1 MRINKSAYPY
11 HRHKIRIISIMI
23 NIQESRQEFQK
34 VIEHFKKE
42 LSQFRT
48 GRATPALV
56 DDIKVEAYGS
66 QMEMKAVGS
75 IQVSD
80 PKTLTIEPWDKN
92 LLKDIEKAIVA
103 ANIGINPVNDGK
115 VLRLVMPQLT
125 EETRKDLI
133 KVMGKKLEEARVGVR
148 RARDE
153 VKEKILAEE
162 KEKKITEDE
171 RYRAQDAL
179 DKLSAEFNEIIK
191 KMGEEKEKE
200 IMTV

>member
-1 MRINKSAYPY
+1 
-11 HRHKIRIISIMI
+11 MI
-23 NIQESRQEFQK
+23 NIQDHKPEFQK
-34 VIEHFKKE
+34 VIEHLKKE

-56 DDIKVEAYGS
+56 EDIKVEAYGS

-92 LLKDIEKAIVA
+92 LLKDIEKAILA

-115 VLRLVMPQLT
+115 VIRLPMPKLT
-125 EETRKDLI
+125 EESRRDLI
-133 KVMGKKLEEARVGVR
+133 KVMGKKLEEARVGLR
-148 RARDE
+148 RARDNI
-153 VKEKILAEE
+153 KEKIISEE
-162 KEKKITEDE
+162 KEKKIAEDE

-179 DKLSAEFNEIIK
+179 DKLSAEFNEMIK
-191 KMGEEKEKE
+191 KMGEEKEKD

>member
-1 MRINKSAYPY
+1 M
-11 HRHKIRIISIMI
+11 
-23 NIQESRQEFQK
+23 NIQEHKPEFQK
-34 VIEHFKKE
+34 VIEHLKKE

-48 GRATPALV
+48 GRATPALIE
-56 DDIKVEAYGS
+56 DIKVEAYGS
-66 QMEMKAVGS
+66 VMDMKSVGS
-75 IQVSD
+75 IQVTD
-80 PKTLTIEPWDKN
+80 PKTLAVEPWDKN
-92 LLKDIEKAIVA
+92 LLKDIEKAILA

-115 VLRLVMPQLT
+115 VIRLVMPKLT
-125 EETRKDLI
+125 EESRRDLI
-133 KVMGKKLEEARVGVR
+133 KVMGKKLEEGRVGLR

-162 KEKKITEDE
+162 KAKKIAEDE

-179 DKLSAEFNEIIK
+179 DKMAAEFNEIVK

>member
-1 MRINKSAYPY
+1 
-11 HRHKIRIISIMI
+11 MI
-23 NIQESRQEFQK
+23 NIQDRKPEFQK
-34 VIEHFKKE
+34 AIEHLKKE

-56 DDIKVEAYGS
+56 EDIKVEAYGS
-66 QMEMKAVGS
+66 QMEMKAMGS

-115 VLRLVMPQLT
+115 LIRLVMPKLT

-133 KVMGKKLEEARVGVR
+133 KLMGKKLEEARVGVR
-148 RARDE
+148 RVRDE
-153 VKEKILAEE
+153 VKEFILSEE
-162 KEKKITEDE
+162 KNKKITEDE

-179 DKLSAEFNEIIK
+179 DKMASEFNDTVK

-200 IMTV
+200 IMTI

>member
-1 MRINKSAYPY
+1 MF
-11 HRHKIRIISIMI
+11 
-23 NIQESRQEFQK
+23 NIQEFKPEFQK
-34 VIEHFKKE
+34 AIDHLKKE

-56 DDIKVEAYGS
+56 EDIKVEAYGS
-66 QMEMKAVGS
+66 QMELKATGS

-80 PKTLTIEPWDKN
+80 AKTLTIEPWDKG

-115 VLRLVMPQLT
+115 VLRLVMPKLT

-133 KVMGKKLEEARVGVR
+133 KAMSKKLEEARVGVR
-148 RARDE
+148 RVRDE
-153 VKEKILAEE
+153 VKEKIVAQE
-162 KEKKITEDE
+162 KERKIAEDE
-171 RYRAQDAL
+171 RYRAQDVL
-179 DKLSAEFNEIIK
+179 DKTAAEFNDMIK
-191 KMGEEKEKE
+191 KLGEEKEKE

>member
-1 MRINKSAYPY
+1 MFNPQE
-11 HRHKIRIISIMI
+11 HKP
-23 NIQESRQEFQK
+23 EFQK
-34 VIEHFKKE
+34 VIDHLKRE

-66 QMEMKAVGS
+66 QMELKGVGS
-75 IQVSD
+75 IQVTD

-92 LLKDIEKAIVA
+92 LLKDIEKAILA

-115 VLRLVMPQLT
+115 VIRLVMPKLT
-125 EETRKDLI
+125 QESRRDLI

-148 RARDE
+148 HVRDE
-153 VKEKILAEE
+153 IKEKIIAAQ
-162 KEKKITEDE
+162 KDKQMAEDE

-179 DKLSAEFNEIIK
+179 DKLSSEFNETVK
-191 KMGEEKEKE
+191 KLGEDKEKE

>member
-1 MRINKSAYPY
+1 
-11 HRHKIRIISIMI
+11 MI
-23 NIQESRQEFQK
+23 NIQEYKPEFQK

-66 QMEMKAVGS
+66 QMDMKSVGS

-80 PKTLTIEPWDKN
+80 AKTLVIEPWDKG
-92 LLKDIEKAIVA
+92 LLKEIEKAIVA
-103 ANIGINPVNDGK
+103 ADIGINPVNDGK
-115 VLRLVMPQLT
+115 VLRLVMPKLT

-148 RARDE
+148 RVRDE
-153 VKEKILAEE
+153 VKEKIVEAER
-162 KEKKITEDE
+162 EKKIAEDE
-171 RYRAQDAL
+171 RYRAQDVL
-179 DKLSAEFNEIIK
+179 DKMASEFNELIK

-200 IMTV
+200 IMTI

>member
-1 MRINKSAYPY
+1 
-11 HRHKIRIISIMI
+11 MI
-23 NIQESRQEFQK
+23 NIQESKSEFQK
-34 VIEHFKKE
+34 VIEHLKKE

-48 GRATPALV
+48 GRATPALIE
-56 DDIKVEAYGS
+56 DIKVEAYGS
-66 QMEMKAVGS
+66 VMDMKAVGS
-75 IQVSD
+75 IQVTD
-80 PKTLTIEPWDKN
+80 PKTLAVEPWDKN
-92 LLKDIEKAIVA
+92 LLKDIEKAILA
-103 ANIGINPVNDGK
+103 ADIGINPVNDGK
-115 VLRLVMPQLT
+115 VIRLPMPKLT

-148 RARDE
+148 RVRDE

-162 KEKKITEDE
+162 KAKKIAEDE

-179 DKLSAEFNEIIK
+179 DKMASEFNETVK

>member
-1 MRINKSAYPY
+1 MF
-11 HRHKIRIISIMI
+11 
-23 NIQESRQEFQK
+23 NIQEFKPEFQK
-34 VIEHFKKE
+34 AIEHLKKD

-75 IQVSD
+75 IQVTD
-80 PKTLTIEPWDKN
+80 AKTLTIEPWDKG
-92 LLKDIEKAIVA
+92 LLKEIEKAIVA
-103 ANIGINPVNDGK
+103 ANIGINPVNDGR
-115 VLRLVMPQLT
+115 VLRLVMPKLT

-133 KVMGKKLEEARVGVR
+133 KVMSKKLEDARVGVR
-148 RARDE
+148 RVRDD
-153 VKEKILAEE
+153 VKDKILAEE
-162 KEKKITEDE
+162 KEKKIAEDE

-179 DKLSAEFNEIIK
+179 DKMASEFNELIK

-200 IMTV
+200 IMTI

>member
-1 MRINKSAYPY
+1 MFN
-11 HRHKIRIISIMI
+11 ISDYKP
-23 NIQESRQEFQK
+23 EFQK
-34 VIEHFKKE
+34 SIDFLKKE

-66 QMEMKAVGS
+66 QMELKGVAS

-80 PKTLTIEPWDKN
+80 PKTLAIEPWDKN
-92 LLKDIEKAIVA
+92 LLKEIEKAITA

-115 VLRLVMPQLT
+115 VIRLVMPKLT

-133 KVMGKKLEEARVGVR
+133 KIMAKKLEEARVGIR

-153 VKEKILAEE
+153 VKEKIIAAE
-162 KEKKITEDE
+162 KEKKIAEDE
-171 RYRAQDAL
+171 RFRSQDAL
-179 DKLSAEFNEIIK
+179 DKLSAEFNEVIK
-191 KMGEEKEKE
+191 KMGEDKEKE

>member
-1 MRINKSAYPY
+1 
-11 HRHKIRIISIMI
+11 MI
-23 NIQESRQEFQK
+23 NIQDHKPEFQK
-34 VIEHFKKE
+34 VIEHLKKE

-48 GRATPALV
+48 GRATPALIE
-56 DDIKVEAYGS
+56 DIKVEAYGS
-66 QMEMKAVGS
+66 VMDMKSVGS
-75 IQVSD
+75 IQVTD
-80 PKTLTIEPWDKN
+80 PKTLAVEPWDKN
-92 LLKDIEKAIVA
+92 LLKDIEKAILT

-115 VLRLVMPQLT
+115 VIRLPMPKLT

-148 RARDE
+148 RVRDE
-153 VKEKILAEE
+153 VKEKILSEE
-162 KEKKITEDE
+162 KEKKIAEDE

-179 DKLSAEFNEIIK
+179 DKLAAEFNEIVK

>member
-1 MRINKSAYPY
+1 
-11 HRHKIRIISIMI
+11 MI
-23 NIQESRQEFQK
+23 NIQESKPEFQK

-56 DDIKVEAYGS
+56 EDIKVEAYGS
-66 QMEMKAVGS
+66 QMDMKSVGS

-80 PKTLTIEPWDKN
+80 PKTLTIEPWDKG
-92 LLKDIEKAIVA
+92 LLKEIEKAIIA

-115 VLRLVMPQLT
+115 VLRLVMPKLT

-133 KVMGKKLEEARVGVR
+133 KAMGKKLEEARVGVR

-153 VKEKILAEE
+153 FKEKIVAAER
-162 KEKKITEDE
+162 EKKIAEDE

-179 DKLSAEFNEIIK
+179 DKVASEFNELIK

-200 IMTV
+200 IMTI